1 MKPAPLYPSGTRIT
15 TPLGVGIVRSHR
27 ASRAQPGV
35 TLFEV
40 QLDHESCIR
49 TWTEAELLVNGPI
62 VGKPSG
68 KTARVRHW
76 VPGEA
81 VSTFDGEGII
91 RNLVRDLGGAPHA
104 LVQLIG
110 TTRSITVPCTDLSP
124 PLEAA

>member
-1 MKPAPLYPSGTRIT
+1 MKPSPLYPTGTRIT

-27 ASRAQPGV
+27 ASRAEPGV

-49 TWTEAELLVNGPI
+49 TWAESEL
-62 VGKPSG
+62 
-68 KTARVRHW
+68 TAGSPVVSRLPTKATRVRHW

-81 VSTFDGEGII
+81 VSTLDGEGII